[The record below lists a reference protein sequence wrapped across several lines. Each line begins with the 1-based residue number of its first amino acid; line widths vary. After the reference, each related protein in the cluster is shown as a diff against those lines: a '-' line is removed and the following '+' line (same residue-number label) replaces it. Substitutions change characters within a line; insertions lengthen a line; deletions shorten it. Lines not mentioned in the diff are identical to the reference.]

1 MAQPAR
7 SIARFSF
14 LAEDN
19 PHPVAGYIVHRV
31 LSSIPVLLFVSFV
44 TFGLV
49 RLAPGDPVL
58 IVLGGHKVDPTT
70 LATLREQFGLV
81 GDPISQ
87 YIAWLGRALT
97 GDFGQSFRLR
107 QEVTSLLVER
117 VPITL
122 QLVAL
127 SMVVA
132 VAIAI
137 PLGIVQARKRDSVTD
152 YVGSLAALVGLS
164 IPVYFAAMV
173 GVLVFAVWLRWLP
186 AFGSGDSGPDRLRH
200 LILPAGALALGT
212 IALTSRMTRSAMIE
226 ALSTDYIEAAR
237 AKGLPEWMI
246 LVKHAFRNA
255 LIPVLTVTSLQVGF
269 LLVGSVLVETTMGL
283 GGLGSLITD
292 AIQNRDYP
300 VIQAAVLLLTVAFT
314 LINLLTDILY
324 AFIDPR
330 IRY

>member
-1 MAQPAR
+1 M
-7 SIARFSF
+7 
-14 LAEDN
+14 
-19 PHPVAGYIVHRV
+19 AGYIVRRF
-31 LSSIPVLLFVSFV
+31 LGMIPVLLFVSFV

-58 IVLGGHKVDPTT
+58 IVLGGHKVDP
-70 LATLREQFGLV
+70 ATLEVLRQQFGLV
-81 GDPISQ
+81 GDPFSQ
-87 YIAWLGRALT
+87 YVAWLGRAVT
-97 GDFGQSFRLR
+97 GDFGHSFRLR
-107 QEVTSLLVER
+107 EDVGGLILER
-117 VPITL
+117 LPITL
-122 QLVAL
+122 ELVAL

-137 PLGIVQARKRDSVTD
+137 PLGIAQARKRDSITD
-152 YVGSLAALVGLS
+152 YLGSLTALVGLS
-164 IPVYFAAMV
+164 VPVYFAAMV

-186 AFGSGDSGPDRLRH
+186 AFGSGEDGLDRLRH

-237 AKGLPEWMI
+237 AKGLPERTI

-283 GGLGSLITD
+283 GGIGSLITD

-300 VIQAAVLLLTVAFT
+300 VIQASVLMLTVAFT
-314 LINLLTDILY
+314 LLNLLTDIMY
-324 AFIDPR
+324 AVIDPR

>member
-1 MAQPAR
+1 
-7 SIARFSF
+7 
-14 LAEDN
+14 
-19 PHPVAGYIVHRV
+19 VAGYVAHRF
-31 LSSIPVLLFVSFV
+31 LGMIPVLLFVSFV

-107 QEVTSLLVER
+107 QDVTGLLVER

-132 VAIAI
+132 VSIAI
-137 PLGIVQARKRDSVTD
+137 PLGIIQARKRDSATD
-152 YVGSLAALVGLS
+152 YIGSLAALVGLS

-173 GVLVFAVWLRWLP
+173 GVLIFAVWLRWLP
-186 AFGSGDSGPDRLRH
+186 AFGSGEDGLDRLRH
-200 LILPAGALALGT
+200 LIMPACALALGT

-237 AKGLPEWMI
+237 AKGLPERTI

-300 VIQAAVLLLTVAFT
+300 VIQASVLLLTVAFT

-324 AFIDPR
+324 AVIDPR